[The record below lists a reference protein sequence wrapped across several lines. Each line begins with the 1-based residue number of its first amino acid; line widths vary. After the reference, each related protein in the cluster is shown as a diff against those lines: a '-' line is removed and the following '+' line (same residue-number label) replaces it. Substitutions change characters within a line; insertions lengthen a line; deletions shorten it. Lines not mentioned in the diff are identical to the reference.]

1 MVLDTLDT
9 HRLEGTGTDMQGN
22 EGGIHPLRADRL
34 EQRLIEVQ
42 AGGRGRHRTGALGVD
57 GLVALAVGRIVRSV
71 DIGRQRHVPDPLQ
84 QRQHRLGE
92 SEFEQSVVALQH
104 LRAATAFDEDPR
116 TGLGRLAGAYVGKHP
131 VLVEHAL
138 DQDFQ
143 LATGLL
149 LAEQAR
155 RDHPGIVEHH
165 QVARTQVVQEIGELS
180 VGEGS
185 RRAIQ
190 RQQAAC
196 AAFRQG
202 MTGDQGLGQVEMKI
216 GDTHGETLERPR
228 SLPEMCFPRHEP
240 D

>member
-1 MVLDTLDT
+1 M
-9 HRLEGTGTDMQGN
+9 
-22 EGGIHPLRADRL
+22 
-34 EQRLIEVQ
+34 
-42 AGGRGRHRTGALGVD
+42 
-57 GLVALAVGRIVRSV
+57 
-71 DIGRQRHVPDPLQ
+71 PDPLQ

-92 SEFEQSVVALQH
+92 SEFEQGVVALQH
-104 LRAATAFDEDPR
+104 LRAATAFDEDPH

-202 MTGDQGLGQVEMKI
+202 MTGDQGPRASRNENRRHAW
-216 GDTHGETLERPR
+216 GDSRKAA
-228 SLPEMCFPRHEP
+228 
-240 D
+240 